1 MDELNGVHE
10 RNLFIGITFQLVSLS
25 YGGAAAAVV
34 VVDAARV

>member
-25 YGGAAAAVV
+25 YGVV